1 MKKGILVV
9 SYKLYKG
16 KFNKYSLFQHRWM
29 RESIISSFQYQEA
42 KAKNELNE
50 EKIIQLKKKER
61 NANKII
67 IELIMVK
74 F

>member
-1 MKKGILVV
+1 
-9 SYKLYKG
+9 
-16 KFNKYSLFQHRWM
+16 M

-50 EKIIQLKKKER
+50 EQIAQLRKKEKK
-61 NANKII
+61 ANKII
-67 IELIMVK
+67 IELIMVN

>member
-1 MKKGILVV
+1 
-9 SYKLYKG
+9 
-16 KFNKYSLFQHRWM
+16 M

-61 NANKII
+61 DANKII
-67 IELIMVK
+67 IELIMVN